1 MEKNQVNDEVKNK
14 EPIPKSIWCPG
25 LLYGQNI
32 VSSFIRQGGTPVG
45 AWCDISI
52 LEYIKFK
59 EDEHTKILNT
69 FKDSIESKNAE
80 ILSLSNHLNYREK
93 KCNEFEKLLEKSKN
107 KNKGFWS
114 GIFRRWF

>member
-1 MEKNQVNDEVKNK
+1 MEKNQINDKGKDQET
-14 EPIPKSIWCPG
+14 IPKSIWCPG
-25 LLYGQNI
+25 LLSGQNI
-32 VSSFIRQGGTPVG
+32 ISSFIRQGGTPVG
-45 AWCDISI
+45 AWCDVSI

-69 FKDSIESKNAE
+69 FRDSIESKNAE
-80 ILSLSNHLNYREK
+80 ILSLIDHLSYSEQK
-93 KCNEFEKLLEKSKN
+93 LIEFEKLLEKSKN